1 MATIRE
7 QITDLENTRAAKAAQ
22 MESIMQKGLDEGR
35 STDAAEAEEF
45 DGLNAEIK
53 KIDADLKRL
62 SDLEKIQIAKAAAVP
77 QTPAAPGQKVDH
89 ITVKSNA
96 KPLEKGIGF
105 ARYTMCLAK
114 AHGNPMM
121 AGEIAK
127 SAYPE
132 MHDLHT
138 VFKAAVAAGTTT
150 DSTWAKPLVEYNTYA
165 GDFLEYLRPQTII
178 GKFGVGNVP
187 SLRRIPFNVRIVG
200 QTTGGAAGW
209 VGEGKAKPVTK
220 FDFNDVTL
228 GHTKIAGI
236 AVLTDE
242 LIRFSNP
249 AAEALVRDALRD
261 AVVERMDKDFVD
273 PTKAA
278 VAGVSPASITNG
290 VTAVTASGTG
300 TVDNMRTDIQ
310 AIFSKYIAANTG
322 VQSGVWLMSSTA
334 ALHLS
339 MLVNALG
346 QPEFPGMTMN
356 GGTLVG
362 LPVIVSD
369 YIPAG
374 TVIMV
379 NASDV
384 YLADDGEVMIDA
396 SREASIEM
404 SDAPTANAVAGT
416 GASMVSMF
424 QTNSVAVRA
433 ERFVNWGKRRATAAQ
448 YVTEAVWAGYTAPVG
463 P

>member
-1 MATIRE
+1 
-7 QITDLENTRAAKAAQ
+7 
-22 MESIMQKGLDEGR
+22 
-35 STDAAEAEEF
+35 
-45 DGLNAEIK
+45 
-53 KIDADLKRL
+53 
-62 SDLEKIQIAKAAAVP
+62 
-77 QTPAAPGQKVDH
+77 
-89 ITVKSNA
+89 
-96 KPLEKGIGF
+96 
-105 ARYTMCLAK
+105 
-114 AHGNPMM
+114 
-121 AGEIAK
+121 
-127 SAYPE
+127 
-132 MHDLHT
+132 
-138 VFKAAVAAGTTT
+138 
-150 DSTWAKPLVEYNTYA
+150 
-165 GDFLEYLRPQTII
+165 
-178 GKFGVGNVP
+178 
-187 SLRRIPFNVRIVG
+187 
-200 QTTGGAAGW
+200 
-209 VGEGKAKPVTK
+209 
-220 FDFNDVTL
+220 
-228 GHTKIAGI
+228 
-236 AVLTDE
+236 
-242 LIRFSNP
+242 
-249 AAEALVRDALRD
+249 
-261 AVVERMDKDFVD
+261 
-273 PTKAA
+273 
-278 VAGVSPASITNG
+278 
-290 VTAVTASGTG
+290 
-300 TVDNMRTDIQ
+300 
-310 AIFSKYIAANTG
+310 
-322 VQSGVWLMSSTA
+322 MSSTA

-379 NASDV
+379 NAADV

>member
-35 STDAAEAEEF
+35 STDSAEAEEF

-127 SAYPE
+127 SQFPD

-138 VFKAAVAAGTTT
+138 VFKAAVAAGSTT
-150 DSTWAKPLVEYNTYA
+150 DATWAKPLVEYNTYA
-165 GDFLEYLRPQTII
+165 GDFLEYLRPQTIL
-178 GKFGVGNVP
+178 GKFGTGNIP
-187 SLRRIPFNVRIVG
+187 ALRRIPFNVRIVG
-200 QTTGGAAGW
+200 QSTGGAAGW

-228 GHTKIAGI
+228 GWTKVAGI

-249 AAEALVRDALRD
+249 AAESLVRDALRD
-261 AVVERMDKDFVD
+261 AVVERLDRDFID

-290 VTAVTASGTG
+290 VTAVIPSGSG

-310 AIFSKYIAANTG
+310 ALFGKYIAANMAPTTG
-322 VQSGVWLMSSTA
+322 VWIMSSTA

-339 MLVNALG
+339 LMTNPLG
-346 QPEFPGMTMN
+346 QPEFPGLSMT
-356 GGTLVG
+356 GGTLAG

-369 YIPAG
+369 YVAAG
-374 TVIMV
+374 TVILV

-384 YLADDGEVMIDA
+384 YLADDSEVMIDA

-404 SDAPTANAVAGT
+404 SDAPTSSSITGA

-433 ERFVNWGKRRATAAQ
+433 ERYINWGKRRAAAAQ
-448 YVTEAVWAGYTAPVG
+448 LVTNAVWAGYTAP
-463 P
+463 